1 MDSVERNYR
10 IEGLNCAE
18 CAAKIERGAT
28 GIPGV
33 SACDIS
39 LLTESV
45 RIKTLPESSEET
57 TLRQLRDLAD
67 RIEPGTRIHEVP
79 QVTAAVAPTMTQ
91 QVTTPVAE
99 DGGLKTLRRQIYAGA
114 VIFVLAE
121 LAQRLLRLPF
131 AWVTAIFIVAY
142 AILGTPVL
150 LKAGKNILRGKV
162 FDENFLMSLAT
173 VGAFFIG
180 SPEEAFA
187 VMLFYQVGEAFQMS
201 ALHRSQKSVRELLA
215 LRPDYANR
223 KTADGIEVVHPD
235 VIIPGEIIIVRPGER
250 VPLDGQIVAGEA
262 MLDTSALTGE
272 SLPRDVQ
279 IGDSVNSGT
288 VNMDGVLEIRVT
300 SSFGE
305 STASKMVALVT
316 EAAARK
322 SKTETVITRFA
333 RIYTPVVVISALLL
347 FLVPVI
353 FFAGDPREWMY
364 RALSFLVISCPCALV
379 LSVPLGYFAGIGA
392 AGRSGIFVKGGG
404 VFDALSTIRTVVL
417 DKTGTLTDG
426 TFSVTN
432 VSPVP
437 GISEEDL
444 LRTAV
449 TAERFSDHPIAV
461 SVLAEGQKREVK
473 HLEIEPSLYKEIAG
487 RGIRVDAP
495 EGMILAGNARLL
507 EEQGVEIPKDQAEGG
522 TLLYIAQAGRF
533 VGSLLLTDLPKTG
546 AREALAEMHSLG
558 VNRLIMLTG
567 DRSAPASATARELGI
582 DVVHAEL
589 LPAEKLEK
597 LEEVLSG
604 ARKGETVL
612 FAGDGINDAAVL
624 ARADVGAAI
633 GLKASGAAV
642 EAADLVVMK
651 EDIRALPL
659 AIRIAK
665 RTQIIIR
672 QSIVLSLVVKG
683 VILVAAALGYSN
695 LWLAVFAD
703 VGVTLLAVLNS
714 LRAGRSRQLR

>member
-1 MDSVERNYR
+1 
-10 IEGLNCAE
+10 
-18 CAAKIERGAT
+18 
-28 GIPGV
+28 V
-33 SACDIS
+33 SASQPIGTAEDIPRK
-39 LLTESV
+39 TET
-45 RIKTLPESSEET
+45 K
-57 TLRQLRDLAD
+57 
-67 RIEPGTRIHEVP
+67 
-79 QVTAAVAPTMTQ
+79 AVAD
-91 QVTTPVAE
+91 
-99 DGGLKTLRRQIYAGA
+99 DGGLTLLRRRIFVGLM
-114 VIFVLAE
+114 IFVLAE
-121 LAQRLLRLPF
+121 IAERVINLPF
-131 AWVTAIFIVAY
+131 AWVTGIFIVAY
-142 AILGTPVL
+142 AVLGTPVL
-150 LKAGKNILRGKV
+150 VKAGKNMIRGKV

-173 VGAFFIG
+173 IGAFFIG
-180 SPEEAFA
+180 SPEEAVA
-187 VMLFYQVGEAFQMS
+187 VMMFYQVGEAFQMS

-223 KTADGIEVVHPD
+223 KTADGIETVHPD
-235 VIIPGEIIIVRPGER
+235 VIIPGEHIIVRPGER

-272 SLPRDVQ
+272 SMPREVQ
-279 IGDSVNSGT
+279 IGDPVYSGT
-288 VNMDGVLEIRVT
+288 VNLDGVLEIAVT
-300 SSFGE
+300 STFGE

-333 RIYTPVVVISALLL
+333 RIYTPVVVVSALLL

-353 FFAGDPREWMY
+353 FFAGEPREWLY
-364 RALSFLVISCPCALV
+364 RSLSFLVISCPCALV

-404 VFDALSTIRTVVL
+404 VFDALATVRTAVL

-426 TFSVTN
+426 TFSVAI
-432 VSPVP
+432 VQPAP
-437 GISEEDL
+437 GVSEEEL

-449 TAERFSDHPIAV
+449 TAEHFSDHPIAV
-461 SVLAEGQKREVK
+461 SVLAEGQRREVTASD
-473 HLEIEPSLYKEIAG
+473 IEPALYKELAG

-495 EGMILAGNARLL
+495 AGTILAGNARLL
-507 EEQGVEIPKDQAEGG
+507 AENGVDIPEEPAQVG
-522 TLLYIAQAGRF
+522 TLLYIAEGGRLL
-533 VGSLLLTDLPKTG
+533 GNLLLIDRPKVG
-546 AREALAEMHSLG
+546 AREALEEMRSLG
-558 VNRLIMLTG
+558 VGKFVMLTG
-567 DRSAPASATARELGI
+567 DRSAQARATAKELGI
-582 DVVHAEL
+582 DEVHAEL
-589 LPAEKLEK
+589 LPAEKLEM
-597 LEEVLSG
+597 LEEIFSS
-604 ARKGETVL
+604 AKKGETVL

-633 GLKASGAAV
+633 GVKASGAAV

-651 EDIRALPL
+651 EDIRALPH

-714 LRAGRSRQLR
+714 LRAGRSKRIR